1 MLLIPYTCVSFV
13 SNTDH
18 AVQMACLT
26 YYKPNLRNEKETKL
40 KFLSP
45 LIAKVVSAYHKR
57 KTSYIP
63 PPAIYESSQAICSY

>member
-1 MLLIPYTCVSFV
+1 
-13 SNTDH
+13 
-18 AVQMACLT
+18 MACLT
-26 YYKPNLRNEKETKL
+26 YYKPNFRNEKETKL